1 MSRKVILFFSIGAAI
16 FLCVA
21 GIAFFLWMPPAEIM
35 QDTQLEAQYMNE
47 RFIVN
52 MVYVLSVV
60 LSCLM
65 ILPVIICLIIRAYKQ
80 YPYTIIIGGT
90 IIILGFLFDSAANLF
105 SLSLWASAIPES
117 IKGDRTGY
125 MLYKS
130 IYFAFMALD
139 FFAVALVYTGA
150 LIYGLGL
157 RNASKLIS
165 NSMLLSVIFLFASFL
180 TTPHIRVLSI
190 AFMIGSFMA
199 YAAGIFG
206 IGLLAIKYEK

>member
-1 MSRKVILFFSIGAAI
+1 MSREIILFLSISAAI
-16 FLCVA
+16 FLSVA
-21 GIAFFLWMPPAEIM
+21 GITFFLWMPPAELM

-52 MVYVLSVV
+52 IVYIFSVV

-65 ILPVIICLIIRAYKQ
+65 ILPVIICLIIRLYKQ

-117 IKGDRTGY
+117 IRGDRTGY

-130 IYFAFMALD
+130 IYFAFLALD
-139 FFAVALVYTGA
+139 FFAVVLVYTGA

-157 RNASKLIS
+157 RKASKLIS
-165 NSMLLSVIFLFASFL
+165 NSMLISVIFLFASFL
-180 TTPHIRVLSI
+180 LTPHLRVLSI

-199 YAAGIFG
+199 YAAGMVG

>member
-1 MSRKVILFFSIGAAI
+1 MSRKVVLFLSIGAAI
-16 FLCVA
+16 FLSTA
-21 GIAFFLWMPPAEIM
+21 GITFFLWMPPAELM

-47 RFIVN
+47 RFVVN
-52 MVYVLSVV
+52 IIYVLSVV

-65 ILPVIICLIIRAYKQ
+65 ILPVIICLIIRTYKQ
-80 YPYTIIIGGT
+80 NPYTIIIGGA

-117 IKGDRTGY
+117 IKGDKTGY

-130 IYFAFMALD
+130 IYFAFLALD
-139 FFAVALVYTGA
+139 FFSVALVYTGA

-157 RNASKLIS
+157 RKASKLIS
-165 NSMLLSVIFLFASFL
+165 NSMLISVIFLFASFSL
-180 TTPHIRVLSI
+180 SPHIRVLSI

-199 YAAGIFG
+199 YASGMIG
-206 IGLLAIKYEK
+206 TGLLAIKCEK